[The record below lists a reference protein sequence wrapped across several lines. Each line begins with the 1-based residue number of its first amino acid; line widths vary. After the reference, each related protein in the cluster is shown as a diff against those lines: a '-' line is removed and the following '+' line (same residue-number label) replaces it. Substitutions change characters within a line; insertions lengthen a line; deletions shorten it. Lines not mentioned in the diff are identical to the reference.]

1 MNTVQNKIQAT
12 AVVESLKNPIDA
24 YAVLDRQIKELQA
37 QAEVLKDSFK
47 ASLKVG
53 KHRGEFYGVT
63 VSEKIRTGS
72 VDVKA
77 LAAAFNI
84 TDDQLAKYRAE
95 PTIYLEV
102 KATA

>member
-1 MNTVQNKIQAT
+1 MNTVQNEIQAV
-12 AVVESLKNPIDA
+12 AAIESLKNPIDT

-37 QAEVLKDSFK
+37 QADALKDQFK
-47 ASLKVG
+47 ASLSVG

-63 VSEKIRTGS
+63 VNEKIRTGS
-72 VDVKA
+72 VDVKE

-84 TDDQLAKYRAE
+84 TDEQLAKFRAE
-95 PTIYLEV
+95 PTIYLEI